1 MYIGCNDG
9 TLLELNCKNFKIE
22 REMENKLAIQ
32 SIVVLEND
40 LLILAHSIRS
50 GYMEER
56 SAVQIVKP
64 GSAHK
69 FESLDNLS
77 LVGTGNIS

>member
-1 MYIGCNDG
+1 MYVGCNDG

-64 GSAHK
+64 GSAYK